1 MACEEKAG
9 ARTTM
14 ARFASLVRQNARL
27 VVVAVCAIVFL
38 LILDDVTEAES
49 MRLDRA
55 AYWLIV
61 QHLRTPRLTPVME
74 SFSALATPVSML
86 VVLVVVAAFAPGKR
100 PGWCC
105 AVNLGLV
112 VLINQV
118 LKFII
123 QRPRPDGFRLATVS
137 GFSFPSGHSMAAMAF
152 FGLLAWLVWR
162 YEKDRR
168 QRALLVAAFA
178 LVIVMIGVSR
188 IYLGVHYASDVI
200 GGFCLSVAHRR
211 AALPWKRGQAP
222 GIGACLVR
230 LVSVPRRLATC
241 RTPGLPRLRPRCAT
255 SGPSCAPVAR
265 QTR

>member
-38 LILDDVTEAES
+38 LILDAVTEAES

-61 QHLRTPRLTPVME
+61 QHLRRPWLTPVME

-86 VVLVVVAAFAPGKR
+86 VVMSLVVAAFAPGKA
-100 PGWCC
+100 PGRCVC
-105 AVNLGLV
+105 ANVVGALV
-112 VLINQV
+112 LNQV

-200 GGFCLSVAHRR
+200 GGFCLSVIWL
-211 AALPWKRGQAP
+211 ALYTHIA
-222 GIGACLVR
+222 
-230 LVSVPRRLATC
+230 VPLFL
-241 RTPGLPRLRPRCAT
+241 GNEDRPL
-255 SGPSCAPVAR
+255 G
-265 QTR
+265 

>member
-1 MACEEKAG
+1 
-9 ARTTM
+9 
-14 ARFASLVRQNARL
+14 
-27 VVVAVCAIVFL
+27 
-38 LILDDVTEAES
+38 

-61 QHLRTPRLTPVME
+61 QHLRRPWLTPVME

-200 GGFCLSVAHRR
+200 GGFCLSVIWL
-211 AALPWKRGQAP
+211 ALYTHIA
-222 GIGACLVR
+222 
-230 LVSVPRRLATC
+230 VPLFL
-241 RTPGLPRLRPRCAT
+241 GNEDRPL
-255 SGPSCAPVAR
+255 G
-265 QTR
+265 

>member
-61 QHLRTPRLTPVME
+61 QHLRTPWLTPVME
-74 SFSALATPVSML
+74 NFSALATPVSML

-168 QRALLVAAFA
+168 
-178 LVIVMIGVSR
+178 
-188 IYLGVHYASDVI
+188 H
-200 GGFCLSVAHRR
+200 
-211 AALPWKRGQAP
+211 
-222 GIGACLVR
+222 
-230 LVSVPRRLATC
+230 
-241 RTPGLPRLRPRCAT
+241 
-255 SGPSCAPVAR
+255 
-265 QTR
+265 

>member
-1 MACEEKAG
+1 MTAEKNTRG
-9 ARTTM
+9 SGRLT
-14 ARFASLVRQNARL
+14 RRLRGLVAQNRRL
-27 VVVAVCAIVFL
+27 VIVSVCALVFL
-38 LILDDVTEAES
+38 AILGNVTDAES

-61 QHLRTPRLTPVME
+61 QHLRTPWLTPVME

-112 VLINQV
+112 VLINQI

-123 QRPRPDGFRLATVS
+123 QRPRPDGFRLATAS

-168 QRALLVAAFA
+168 QRTLLVTAFA
-178 LVIVMIGVSR
+178 LIIVMIGVSR

-200 GGFCLSVAHRR
+200 GGFCLSVIWL
-211 AALPWKRGQAP
+211 ALYTHIA
-222 GIGACLVR
+222 
-230 LVSVPRRLATC
+230 VPLFL
-241 RTPGLPRLRPRCAT
+241 GNEDRPL
-255 SGPSCAPVAR
+255 G
-265 QTR
+265 

>member
-1 MACEEKAG
+1 MTGEKRPSIREIASQFCSLIRDNAC
-9 ARTTM
+9 
-14 ARFASLVRQNARL
+14 F
-27 VVVAVCAIVFL
+27 VVVAVCSAVFVV
-38 LILDDVTEAES
+38 ILEDVLELES

-61 QHLRTPRLTPVME
+61 QHLRTPWLTPVME

-200 GGFCLSVAHRR
+200 GGFCLSVIWL
-211 AALPWKRGQAP
+211 ALYTHIA
-222 GIGACLVR
+222 
-230 LVSVPRRLATC
+230 VPLFL
-241 RTPGLPRLRPRCAT
+241 GNEDRPL
-255 SGPSCAPVAR
+255 G
-265 QTR
+265 

>member
-1 MACEEKAG
+1 MTEGLRMTGEKRSSIREIASQFCSLIRDNG
-9 ARTTM
+9 
-14 ARFASLVRQNARL
+14 RF
-27 VVVAVCAIVFL
+27 VVVAVCSAVFVM
-38 LILDDVTEAES
+38 ILEDVLELES

-61 QHLRTPRLTPVME
+61 QHLRRPWLTPVME

-118 LKFII
+118 LKFVV

-178 LVIVMIGVSR
+178 FVIVMIGVSR

-200 GGFCLSVAHRR
+200 GGFCLSVIWL
-211 AALPWKRGQAP
+211 ALYTHIA
-222 GIGACLVR
+222 
-230 LVSVPRRLATC
+230 VPLFL
-241 RTPGLPRLRPRCAT
+241 GNEDRPL
-255 SGPSCAPVAR
+255 G
-265 QTR
+265 

>member
-1 MACEEKAG
+1 MPAGIIKARMMTEGLRMTGEKRPSIREIASQFCSLIRDNAC
-9 ARTTM
+9 
-14 ARFASLVRQNARL
+14 F
-27 VVVAVCAIVFL
+27 VVVAVCSAVFVV
-38 LILDDVTEAES
+38 ILEDVLELES

-61 QHLRTPRLTPVME
+61 QHLRRPWLTPVME

-118 LKFII
+118 LKFVI

-200 GGFCLSVAHRR
+200 GGFCLSV
-211 AALPWKRGQAP
+211 
-222 GIGACLVR
+222 I
-230 LVSVPRRLATC
+230 
-241 RTPGLPRLRPRCAT
+241 
-255 SGPSCAPVAR
+255 
-265 QTR
+265 